1 MPWYWQCLVT
11 LGQWAQTHQALVLA
25 LSVTLVLA
33 LGATRVPWR
42 QAFRA
47 RRPRR

>member
-1 MPWYWQCLVT
+1 MNPYWPFLVS
-11 LGQWAQTHQALVLA
+11 LGTWAQSHQELVLA
-25 LSVTLVLA
+25 LSVTVVFL

-42 QAFRA
+42 NVFHD